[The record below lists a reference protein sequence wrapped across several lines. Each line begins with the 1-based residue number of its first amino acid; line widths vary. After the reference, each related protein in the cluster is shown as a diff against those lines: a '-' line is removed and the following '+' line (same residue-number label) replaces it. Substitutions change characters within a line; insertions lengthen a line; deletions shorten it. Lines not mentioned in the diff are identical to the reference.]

1 MFIIKFW
8 SCSGFKYNTLGYQ
21 HHRQFKFNQ
30 GRNQV
35 CSQRWARLDNFP
47 PNVRF
52 GTPKT
57 NFSDFTKW
65 QAKKENKKEKKRKEK
80 VLCSISYLSPSSSKF
95 FSSPFTVSH
104 LFLSI
109 FPSFIVSLFPFLL
122 FFPLPSPFP
131 PSPFLPKFPPNFP
144 RVGESPTLPTL
155 SYATDFNA
163 TSFAWIWQRSGV
175 IVFWWKI
182 YH

>member
-1 MFIIKFW
+1 M
-8 SCSGFKYNTLGYQ
+8 
-21 HHRQFKFNQ
+21 
-30 GRNQV
+30 

-65 QAKKENKKEKKRKEK
+65 KAKKKKKKKKKEK
-80 VLCSISYLSPSSSKF
+80 VLCSIHTFPLPVLSFSPPLLQF
-95 FSSPFTVSH
+95 PIFSSPFSLLSLSLFSLSSSFS
-104 LFLSI
+104 LFL
-109 FPSFIVSLFPFLL
+109 PLFLL
-122 FFPLPSPFP
+122 
-131 PSPFLPKFPPNFP
+131 SPFLPKFPPNFP